1 MLFRYNER
9 ISLKFFYSQDDV
21 FFQIGRKVAPVNA
34 SLLIIIFPN
43 MLLRFNERISPKCLT
58 VRMMVYFRLGGK
70 VFKLVASNNR

>member
-9 ISLKFFYSQDDV
+9 ISLKFFDSQDDGL
-21 FFQIGRKVAPVNA
+21 FQIGRKGAPVNA

-70 VFKLVASNNR
+70 VLQ